1 MNNVFSF
8 VVWIYKKWQ
17 GKKKRKEI
25 IIIWL
30 DKRSEKKKYNYYQ
43 MTILPSYKYVYITN
57 LTDIFKHTVYIIK
70 KIILV
75 FNENIQLICKFII
88 I

>member
-1 MNNVFSF
+1 MKKNKENKWTMSF
-8 VVWIYKKWQ
+8 HLLFEYIKNER

-75 FNENIQLICKFII
+75 LKENI
-88 I
+88 